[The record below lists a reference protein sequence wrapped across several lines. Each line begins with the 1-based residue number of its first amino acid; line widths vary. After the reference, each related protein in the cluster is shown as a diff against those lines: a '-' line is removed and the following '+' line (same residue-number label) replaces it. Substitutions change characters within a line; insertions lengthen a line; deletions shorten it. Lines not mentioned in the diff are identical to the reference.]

1 MKYTF
6 KTPKNKNYRLNR
18 RYGCKNIKNSPL
30 IIISYNLLILDML
43 SLIKIM
49 STVMWFYKSFIG
61 NFIKHNWVNVGY
73 ELEEGE
79 KNAVPL

>member
-1 MKYTF
+1 
-6 KTPKNKNYRLNR
+6 
-18 RYGCKNIKNSPL
+18 
-30 IIISYNLLILDML
+30 ML

-49 STVMWFYKSFIG
+49 TVMWFYKSFIG
-61 NFIKHNWVNVGY
+61 NFIKHNRVNVGY